1 MAYAESEACGR
12 VVAMQ
17 TFEAPSQE
25 LDAYL
30 VAVDAWPAGE
40 VALAPHE
47 DSGMAQLLLLRA
59 ARILRLR
66 VVTSWRDGGRV
77 LQWARAS

>member
-1 MAYAESEACGR
+1 
-12 VVAMQ
+12 MQ

-25 LDAYL
+25 LAAYL
-30 VAVDAWPAGE
+30 MAVDAWPEGE

-47 DSGMAQLLLLRA
+47 DASTAQLLLLRA

-66 VVTSWRDGGRV
+66 VVTSWREGGRI
-77 LQWARAS
+77 LQWARAR